1 MKITSQ
7 DRKIMKKVLTIKTQY
22 KGGNKEERENEQKK
36 AELAGI
42 CRYLITTFN
51 LFIGNQP
58 KKSTWELR

>member
-1 MKITSQ
+1 
-7 DRKIMKKVLTIKTQY
+7 MKKVLTIKTQY